1 MGSWGPPLRIARR
14 TTRKHLGRTFLV
26 AALIGLPVFAATWA
40 GVTGRTGSPTGE
52 LLART
57 TIGQADA
64 QLTVTPYD
72 KLDLSYGEPRADVM
86 PAQASDSRQVR
97 TPATF
102 DPKPLLPAGTVLAR
116 PFSSAGSAEV
126 KGPSTVNSVDVVV
139 GDGQSPLL
147 GETVRLDQGRFAT
160 APDEV
165 AISPDLADHLGI
177 AAPGA
182 TLNTANG
189 KAYKVVG
196 IARQNQQLSHWL
208 IFATPAST
216 LVGTPPLEARY
227 LLDLPDRIDPRSLT
241 GALGEQGLFLLPRAN
256 IIDPPPGPYNYP
268 QNSAGPY
275 AVMALAIGFGV
286 LEIVLLAGTA
296 FAVGARRQTREL
308 GLILAA
314 GGTARDVRRI
324 VLLQGVFAGVVGV
337 GGGLLLAAVALT
349 VSRYGWWE
357 HASTSFFV
365 EWQIP
370 WTAIVT
376 ISLIGL
382 LSGLAAA
389 VVPAIS
395 AGRQT
400 PLAALS
406 GRFAATATRS
416 PIRKPALLLVIAGVV
431 LVVTGSGMI
440 AAALAQAKRQI
451 VESSGEHATV
461 TPEGPIAL
469 VLLGITLAIAG
480 LIWMLPSLVSTVSGL
495 AGRLPLSGRL
505 AMRDAARHRHR
516 TAPAAAAIMMSVAA
530 TAAAA
535 FAGANSVAANA
546 AGYVPE
552 ARMGNATLRFD
563 SGPSSVPFS
572 PELEQRVAE
581 QLPTEQT
588 YRFGMLYSPR
598 PNRDPAYVGIE
609 PPAVDAGKSPET
621 FAGLVVVDPSYIEQ
635 FDGNGRELAARL
647 RAGDIVVPR
656 KDFTS
661 TGTVGLGG
669 LDPDQPAK
677 PVQHKAS
684 YGGELPLIQG
694 LRGQGLIGLEAAA
707 KLGQVSTFMVEYR
720 LQREPTDDELAAV
733 DRVLGHDGLLKVERG
748 YQNPSGTILLWI
760 LIAAAVVTLLGV
772 AISVSLSAAEGR
784 ADLATLAA
792 VGASPRRRRNLA
804 AAQAWFLGQLGCV
817 LGVGVGAL
825 YGYTAHAAF
834 GSPHFTVP
842 WAEIGGTLIVVP
854 AFAAAL
860 AWLLTRSRLP
870 MVARID

>member
-14 TTRKHLGRTFLV
+14 TTRKALGRTFLV

-40 GVTGRTGSPTGE
+40 GVTGRTASPTGE

-57 TIGQADA
+57 SIGQADA
-64 QLTVTPYD
+64 RLTVTPYN
-72 KLDLSYGEPRADVM
+72 KLDPSYGEPRLDAM
-86 PAQASDSRQVR
+86 PPAVEGSKEVR
-97 TPATF
+97 VPATF

-116 PFSSAGSAEV
+116 PFATTGSADV
-126 KGPSTVNSVDVVV
+126 KGPTTVNSVDVVA

-147 GETVRLDQGRFAT
+147 GDTVRLDRGRFAT
-160 APDEV
+160 AADEV
-165 AISPDLADHLGI
+165 AISPDLAGHLGI
-177 AAPGA
+177 TAPGG

-196 IARQNQQLSHWL
+196 IARQFQQFAPWL
-208 IFATPAST
+208 IFATPTSP
-216 LVGTPPLEARY
+216 LVTTPPLEAHY
-227 LLDLPDRIDPRSLT
+227 LLDLPDQIDPRSLV
-241 GALGEQGLFLLPRAN
+241 GALGEQGLSLLPRAN
-256 IIDPPPGPYNYP
+256 IIDPPPGPSSYP
-268 QNSAGPY
+268 QDSAGPY
-275 AVMALAIGFGV
+275 AAMALAIGFGV

-324 VLLQGVFAGVVGV
+324 VLLQGLFAGVAGV
-337 GGGLLLAAVALT
+337 FGGLLVAAVALT

-357 HASTSFFV
+357 HDTTTFFLA
-365 EWQIP
+365 WQIP

-382 LSGLAAA
+382 FSGLAAA

-406 GRFAATATRS
+406 GRFAATTTRA

-431 LVVTGSGMI
+431 LVVAGSGLLASAL
-440 AAALAQAKRQI
+440 AAARRDFADSSRYQAT
-451 VESSGEHATV
+451 A

-535 FAGANSVAANA
+535 FAGANSVAADA
-546 AGYVPE
+546 AGYVPA

-563 SGPSSVPFS
+563 GGPGGIPYSLQ
-572 PELEQRVAE
+572 LEQRIAE
-581 QLPTEQT
+581 QLPTEHT
-588 YRFGMLYSPR
+588 YRFGMLNAPR
-598 PNRDPAYVGIE
+598 PNGAPAYVGIE
-609 PPAVDAGKSPET
+609 PPAVDAGKSSES
-621 FAGLVVVDPSYIEQ
+621 FAGLVVVDPAYVEQ
-635 FDGNGRELAARL
+635 FDGNGPELAARL

-661 TGTVGLGG
+661 TGTVGIGG
-669 LDPDQPAK
+669 LDAAQPTK
-677 PVQHKAS
+677 VVQHKAS
-684 YGGELPLIQG
+684 YGGDLPLIEV
-694 LRGQGLIGLEAAA
+694 LRGQGLIGLDAAA
-707 KLGQVSTFMVEYR
+707 KLGQVDSFMVEYQ
-720 LQREPTDDELAAV
+720 LQREPTKDELTAA
-733 DRVLGHDGLLKVERG
+733 DRALGHDGLLTVERG
-748 YQNPSGTILLWI
+748 YQNPSGKILLGI

-842 WAEIGGTLIVVP
+842 WAELGGTLIAVP
-854 AFAAAL
+854 LFAAAL

-870 MVARID
+870 MVSRID